1 MITPVIT
8 IIIPA
13 ILLTLMPSCPNIY
26 APYAEMAGIS
36 EVNIFV
42 LATPSI
48 FIELTNSINAKPEQR
63 EARAIIGTIISAL
76 QKRSAEKLLIS

>member
-13 ILLTLMPSCPNIY
+13 ILLTLMLSCPNMY
-26 APYAEMAGIS
+26 APYAETAGIS
-36 EVNIFV
+36 EVNMFV

-48 FIELTNSINAKPEQR
+48 FIELTNRIQHAMKQGDE
-63 EARAIIGTIISAL
+63 
-76 QKRSAEKLLIS
+76 